1 MVSIVL
7 STYNRANTLKMAIDS
22 ILSQTYTDFEL
33 ILVDDGSTDYT
44 KELLKEYT
52 DKRIRFFFLEKNQFY
67 CMAANYGLEQIQGEY
82 VAFATSDD
90 VWEEDKLELQMNY
103 LKERKECGA
112 CFTYSDVIDENGEN
126 AKEQFDMLSGL
137 LMKKFYTQKEWVQQF
152 IFEGNCL
159 SHPSAVV
166 RKDVL
171 DRVGNFNLLYC
182 QSADMDLWLRIVRY
196 YPIHVIDK
204 QLVHYRC
211 YKNPQNQISGA
222 DELKAA
228 RFLNEH
234 MIIRRKFIEDL
245 SDEEMI
251 KFFGDCFQN
260 KDASS
265 HLELEI
271 EKAFLLLHCVKGLP
285 DFHILGIEKF
295 EELLRNQEVVSILKE
310 KYHVKL
316 QDIYEWNLGHFYMD
330 FGIHVRLAEQDRQ
343 ILILR
348 EQLRKEKEY
357 TKGLQRLRSELQ
369 ENLQQTKRQIEEQ
382 KEELESRKKYIE
394 EIKEKAIET
403 ELRLGVTEKA
413 LREEKEEHKN
423 TSLLLEEALLGKLKL
438 EEERKK
444 R

>member
-7 STYNRANTLKMAIDS
+7 STYNRAGTLRMTLDS
-22 ILSQTYTDFEL
+22 ILQQTYEDFEL
-33 ILVDDGSTDYT
+33 IIVDDGSTDCT

-52 DKRIRFFFLEKNQFY
+52 DRRIRIFFLEENQFY
-67 CMAANYGLEQIQGEY
+67 CMAANYGLQQIKGEY

-90 VWEEDKLELQMNY
+90 LWEKDKLELQMNY
-103 LKERKECGA
+103 LENRKECGA
-112 CFTYSDVIDENGEN
+112 CFTYSDVIDENGES

-137 LMKKFYTQKEWVQQF
+137 LMKNFYTQKEWIQQF

-204 QLVHYRC
+204 ELVHYRC
-211 YKNPQNQISGA
+211 YKNPQDQISGA

-245 SDEEMI
+245 SDEEVI
-251 KFFGDCFQN
+251 KFFGDCFRN
-260 KDASS
+260 KDAGS

-271 EKAFLLLHCVKGLP
+271 EKAFLLLHCAKGLP

-295 EELLRNQEVVSILKE
+295 EELLRNQEVVSILRE

-330 FGIHVRLAEQDRQ
+330 FGIHVKLAERDHE
-343 ILILR
+343 ILVLH

-357 TKGLQRLRSELQ
+357 TQGLQRFRRELQ
-369 ENLQQTKRQIEEQ
+369 DELKQAQNRIKEQ
-382 KEELESRKKYIE
+382 EEELESKKNHIE
-394 EIKEKAIET
+394 EIQEKMIET
-403 ELRLGVTEKA
+403 ELCLTVKEKE
-413 LREEKEEHKN
+413 LREEKETHKN
-423 TSLLLEEALLGKLKL
+423 TMFLLEEALLEKLKMQ
-438 EEERKK
+438 EERRKK
-444 R
+444 